1 MLNELSWKIA
11 IQPEIQEN
19 LEILND
25 PASSADWALSFG
37 RLTSALVNQAPSKRS
52 VASVR
57 IIDGRGDEFTAGR
70 DPYPLSKTHKTI
82 LIRTSQAAE
91 GGRVYTNPGEIND
104 YLIIHR
110 QIRRL
115 RDFSLEH
122 LGVIALF
129 IDMPEMIRTY
139 ERLVEEFRIDL
150 RIFSGGRALDGKE
163 PSLNLPAGLEKN
175 MGKRP
180 SFRLTMGKSRYIA
193 AVSRSAGGDWL
204 YLSAVP
210 VTVLYA
216 RTSGM
221 IIIGFLIYM
230 ILTAVVV
237 RMAMG
242 IDRKLSI
249 PIAELSRKLIKVES
263 GDFNI
268 ELSPETLKNPTD
280 EIHRLYSDLDIAFRK
295 IGELIAEDY
304 LKRIELQDAKLRI
317 LQSQINPHFL
327 YNTLDTVLWMAKA
340 GETDSIAGMIKSLG
354 RLLRKSLSSRGG
366 LICCREELELLGDY
380 LVIQGYRFGDRLQVR
395 IECAPEAAAR
405 LIPPF
410 TFQPIVENSIRYA
423 LEEGPGRCTVVIA
436 LQLRGE
442 RLFCSI
448 ADDGPGFTLRQIEEF
463 NRGGELDS
471 RGSGIG
477 ITNVRARLERL
488 LNSAD
493 FKIGR
498 GKNGGARVSFSC

>member
-1 MLNELSWKIA
+1 MITITFWVTGLLSAYFVVFVIVLVSSFTAVIERANHKILQLTSSMMEKELAMLNDLSWKIA

-82 LIRTSQAAE
+82 LIRT
-91 GGRVYTNPGEIND
+91 
-104 YLIIHR
+104 
-110 QIRRL
+110 
-115 RDFSLEH
+115 
-122 LGVIALF
+122 
-129 IDMPEMIRTY
+129 Y

-150 RIFSGGRALDGKE
+150 RIFSGGRTLDGKE
-163 PSLNLPAGLEKN
+163 PSLNLPARLEEN

-263 GDFNI
+263 G
-268 ELSPETLKNPTD
+268 
-280 EIHRLYSDLDIAFRK
+280 
-295 IGELIAEDY
+295 
-304 LKRIELQDAKLRI
+304 
-317 LQSQINPHFL
+317 
-327 YNTLDTVLWMAKA
+327 
-340 GETDSIAGMIKSLG
+340 
-354 RLLRKSLSSRGG
+354 
-366 LICCREELELLGDY
+366 
-380 LVIQGYRFGDRLQVR
+380 RLQHR
-395 IECAPEAAAR
+395 
-405 LIPPF
+405 
-410 TFQPIVENSIRYA
+410 
-423 LEEGPGRCTVVIA
+423 
-436 LQLRGE
+436 
-442 RLFCSI
+442 
-448 ADDGPGFTLRQIEEF
+448 TLTGNTKESHR
-463 NRGGELDS
+463 
-471 RGSGIG
+471 
-477 ITNVRARLERL
+477 
-488 LNSAD
+488 
-493 FKIGR
+493 
-498 GKNGGARVSFSC
+498 